1 MRLLTEGK
9 CVATDPFVYRIF
21 EPKVQLAEAVTGG
34 VRPAKR
40 ERGILRNLTRNVRQD
55 RSGRGTRGEL
65 EIRMRRMT
73 WMALAL
79 PLLAAAPAAAQQQP
93 FNPTIN
99 FPAAGCTATA
109 AELEA
114 AKKTALEFF
123 APNVDRVALADPT
136 YKQHNPA
143 FVKGAREAGMNDY
156 DYFKSRFG
164 GPPAA
169 RGGGAGAR
177 AGGAPAGPQP
187 PQAAPYEFAVAQCD
201 TVFILRKQYRQD
213 PTLAPGNFYEAYS
226 FDAFRVRNGK
236 LVEHWDMA
244 VINPPAAAPAGG
256 RGQ

>member
-1 MRLLTEGK
+1 MN
-9 CVATDPFVYRIF
+9 RI
-21 EPKVQLAEAVTGG
+21 
-34 VRPAKR
+34 
-40 ERGILRNLTRNVRQD
+40 
-55 RSGRGTRGEL
+55 
-65 EIRMRRMT
+65 T

-79 PLLAAAPAAAQQQP
+79 PLLAAVPAAAQQP

-99 FPAAGCTATA
+99 FPAAGCSATP

-114 AKKTALEFF
+114 NKKVALEFF
-123 APNVDRVALADPT
+123 APGVDRVALADPT

-164 GPPAA
+164 GPAAA
-169 RGGGAGAR
+169 RGGGAGR
-177 AGGAPAGPQP
+177 AGGAPAGPTP

-201 TVFILRKQYRQD
+201 TVFVLRKQYRQD
-213 PTLAPGNFYEAYS
+213 PTAAPGTFYEAYS
-226 FDAFRVRNGK
+226 FDTFRVRNGK

-244 VINPPAAAPAGG
+244 VINPPAPAGG